1 MWGSISS
8 IVSSKYGRIFSI
20 VAWLFLPIMLFLYA
34 PSLTEIS
41 SSSQEDFLPVG
52 VESTKAIEI
61 QERHFPSQGIPGILI
76 YKNSNGFSA
85 DDFKNIEQEFLWL
98 QDRSIESEVLGEVN
112 SIFNNPGLRTNLVS
126 TDNTTMM
133 LFFTLLSNE
142 EVEIEEV
149 QSEVRLIRKQLIQDR
164 NDDVEVWLTG
174 AAGVLEDAVSVFQS
188 IDTTITLIT
197 VVLVLTILLIIYK
210 APILAILPVLS
221 AGFAYL
227 VASAIVAL
235 LAKNA
240 GLVVNAQATSIMVVL
255 IFGAGTDYMLFIS
268 SRFKEYLRT
277 GSGSIE
283 GISETMNR
291 IGPAIFS
298 SAVTTILAMLALLLA
313 TSRSFQVLGPI
324 LALGMTVAILSGLTF
339 IPAVLSLLGKK
350 AYWPTKIVQS
360 DSKEHKLGVSEKFW
374 GKVGSL
380 VAARPFFT
388 MTVSVM
394 LLLFMSL
401 GTLTLKPSF
410 DLRASLPDESE
421 SVSGFEV
428 LQDSF
433 PSGNVYPTS
442 VFVILNDDVFDNLK
456 LIEEISTK
464 LTTVDTVVRVSGPSR
479 PFGSKLEIPIDVY
492 YESFQDLPE
501 ELQESIPIV
510 GSKELR
516 NLGTSEKFDSAELSL
531 IASYATTFDLI
542 SKSGNVARLEVV
554 FQGDPGSLEVLERI
568 PELRAKILSIENEFI
583 EEVLVGGS
591 TAIQYDTKVANE
603 RDIKL
608 IAPIVLLVIF
618 VVLAILVRAL
628 IAPLYLLGSV
638 LLSFLGSLGISTLI
652 FQNILGHDGI
662 GSGVPIY
669 MFLFLVALGVDYN
682 IYIISRVKEES
693 QTYGIKEGTRIAVS
707 STGGVITSAGI
718 ILAATFGALAIL
730 PLRDLLQLGFVV
742 SFGVLL
748 DTFFVRGFMV
758 PSLVMICGE
767 WSWWPFNKKISGQP
781 ISDRVDN

>member
-1 MWGSISS
+1 MWGSVSS

-20 VAWLFLPIMLFLYA
+20 IAWLFLPIMLFLST

-61 QERHFPSQGIPGILI
+61 QELHFPSQGIPGILI
-76 YKNSNGFSA
+76 YKNVDGFSA

-98 QDRSIESEVLGEVN
+98 QERSKESEVLGEVN
-112 SIFNNPGLRTNLVS
+112 SIFNNPGLRANLVS
-126 TDNTTMM
+126 ADNTTMM
-133 LFFTLLSNE
+133 VFFTLLSNE

-149 QSEVRLIRKQLIQDR
+149 QSEVRLIRKQLIQQR
-164 NDDVEVWLTG
+164 SDDVEVWLTG

-188 IDTTITLIT
+188 IDTTITLFT
-197 VVLVLTILLIIYK
+197 VILVLTILLVIYR

-227 VASAIVAL
+227 AASAIVSL

-268 SRFKEYLRT
+268 SRFKEYLRS

-324 LALGMTVAILSGLTF
+324 LALGMTFAILSGLTF

-350 AYWPTKIVQS
+350 AYWPTKI
-360 DSKEHKLGVSEKFW
+360 DKLNSLQHVPGVSERFW
-374 GKVGSL
+374 GKVAS
-380 VAARPFFT
+380 VVSARPFFT
-388 MTVSVM
+388 MTVSVV

-410 DLRASLPDESE
+410 DLRASLPDQSE

-442 VFVILNDDVFDNLK
+442 VFVILNDDIFDNLK

-479 PFGSKLEIPIDVY
+479 PFGSKLQIPIDVY

-618 VVLAILVRAL
+618 IVLVILVRAL

-638 LLSFLGSLGISTLI
+638 VLSFLGSLGISTLI

-758 PSLVMICGE
+758 PSLVMLCGK
-767 WSWWPFNKKISGQP
+767 WSWWPFNKKIPNLP
-781 ISDRVDN
+781 ISKG